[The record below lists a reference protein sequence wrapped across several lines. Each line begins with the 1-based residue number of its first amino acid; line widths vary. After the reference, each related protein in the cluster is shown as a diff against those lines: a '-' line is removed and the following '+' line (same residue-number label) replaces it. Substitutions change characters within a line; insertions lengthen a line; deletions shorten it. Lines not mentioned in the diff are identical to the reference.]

1 MAINPFKISVS
12 DADIEIVKL
21 KLSLA
26 TYPDEVDFSDDWAYG
41 APLSDV
47 KRLAKYWQHDFDW
60 REQEKKLNQLPHF
73 TTDISVDNF
82 GDLNIHFLH
91 QKSGKPDSI
100 PLLFCHGC
108 KSSSVY
114 AFVSL
119 VNQTLINIIGPG
131 SFLEVVKI
139 LPLLTQSSDGPHFD
153 VVAPS
158 LPNFG
163 FSDAVK
169 KPGFGLDQYAQTIHK
184 LMIKLGYDKYG
195 ETRVILAPKVYSL
208 TVICSHPGRRL
219 GLLHHTLRGAPIS

>member
-1 MAINPFKISVS
+1 MAIKPFKISVL
-12 DADIEIVKL
+12 DADIQLVKQ

-26 TYPDEVDFSDDWAYG
+26 TFPDQVDFSEDWAYG

-47 KRLAKYWQHDFDW
+47 KRLAKYWKDDFDW
-60 REQEKKLNQLPHF
+60 RQQEKKLNQLPHF

-82 GDLNIHFLH
+82 GSLNIHFLH

-108 KSSSVY
+108 KRPSPCTHCPKIQNKS
-114 AFVSL
+114 
-119 VNQTLINIIGPG
+119 LINSPGPG

-169 KPGFGLDQYAQTIHK
+169 QPGFGLEQYAQTIHK

-195 ETRVILAPKVYSL
+195 NEKTFYA
-208 TVICSHPGRRL
+208 RRKYL
-219 GLLHHTLRGAPIS
+219 C

>member
-1 MAINPFKISVS
+1 MAIKPFQISVS
-12 DADIEIVKL
+12 DADIEVIKQ

-26 TYPDEVDFSDDWAYG
+26 TYPDKVDFSDDWAYG

-60 REQEKKLNQLPHF
+60 REQEQKLNQLPHF
-73 TTDISVDNF
+73 TTDILVDNF

-108 KSSSVY
+108 KFSSLY
-114 AFVSL
+114 AFVSV
-119 VNQTLINIIGPG
+119 VNEPLINLLGPG

-139 LPLLTQSSDGPHFD
+139 LPLLTQSNDGPHFD

-169 KPGFGLDQYAQTIHK
+169 KPGFGLEQYAQTIHK
-184 LMIKLGYDKYG
+184 LMIKLGYKKYG
-195 ETRVILAPKVYSL
+195 ERCI
-208 TVICSHPGRRL
+208 
-219 GLLHHTLRGAPIS
+219 